1 MISDVK
7 GLMPIFG
14 YPLIAYSP
22 NHSENALTDR
32 KVWKH
37 AIVSEGS
44 AIKDLSQNE
53 TKIISTAQLKLE
65 LTEKMD
71 RAIKKGVPVHKLY
84 NKTNAFS

>member
-1 MISDVK
+1 MISDIK
-7 GLMPIFG
+7 GLMPTFG

-22 NHSENALTDR
+22 NHSENALTDQ

-53 TKIISTAQLKLE
+53 T
-65 LTEKMD
+65 
-71 RAIKKGVPVHKLY
+71 
-84 NKTNAFS
+84 